1 MTALS
6 LFKKISISFQ
16 KFILDTLFPITCLSC
31 QKPDIWLCPS
41 CLHKIEILT
50 TQVCPYCEKNITPA
64 GHICL
69 PCKINFLKKNQSPPL
84 DNLLVATSYIKHNI
98 AHLVHLYKYNFVTDL
113 SVPLAQLLIKA
124 LLQNNLPLPDLII
137 PVPLHPR
144 RLRWRGFNQ
153 ATLLANYTG
162 RNLTPNF
169 PIPVLDNLIIRQK
182 YTPPQMKIKNYH
194 QRKKNI
200 AGIFTFSTSH
210 QKKIKDKT
218 ILLVDDICTT
228 GSTLLECG
236 KILKKNGAR
245 SVFGIVI
252 ARQTFKT
259 TSSLIHK

>member
-1 MTALS
+1 MTALF
-6 LFKKISISFQ
+6 LFKKIFISF
-16 KFILDTLFPITCLSC
+16 KKLILDTLFPITCLSC
-31 QKPDIWLCPS
+31 QKPDIWLCS
-41 CLHKIEILT
+41 TCLQKIEILA
-50 TQVCPYCEKNITPA
+50 TQICPYCEKNITPA

-84 DNLLVATSYIKHNI
+84 DNLLVVTSYIKHNI

-162 RNLTPNF
+162 RSLTPSF

-182 YTPPQMKIKNYH
+182 YTFPQMKIKNYQ
-194 QRKKNI
+194 QRKRNLAKAFFISSRN
-200 AGIFTFSTSH
+200 
-210 QKKIKDKT
+210 QKKLTNKT

-228 GSTLLECG
+228 GSTLFECG

-252 ARQTFKT
+252 ARQTFQT
-259 TSSLIHK
+259 TTL